1 MDIGK
6 TNSKT
11 PFNSSFSAN
20 PVGEILSAA
29 MLLRSMPALTGPE
42 MRMNT
47 AQIAAD
53 YHKNDGQTVVAN
65 LGAVR
70 ELRKTVTGQ

>member
-6 TNSKT
+6 TNSKS
-11 PFNSSFSAN
+11 PFKSFFSSN

-29 MLLRSMPALTGPE
+29 MLLRSMPTLTGPE
-42 MRMNT
+42 MGMNT

-53 YHKNDGQTVVAN
+53 YHKNGSQTVMEN
-65 LGAVR
+65 LGAER